1 MHVPSVHGNYK
12 DGPPIFAGRVARQRY
27 KPNLPA
33 TRLREHTGHL
43 FLGCGGGL
51 YLFFRERCL
60 ANGTHL
66 PIFLNRGG
74 R

>member
-12 DGPPIFAGRVARQRY
+12 DGPPIFTGRIARQRY

-33 TRLREHTGHL
+33 TRLRKHTGHL
-43 FLGCGGGL
+43 WLSLGDGL
-51 YLFFRERCL
+51 YLLFRERCL
-60 ANGTHL
+60 ANGTPL
-66 PIFLNRGG
+66 PIFLNSRG